1 MAQVLAS
8 DGHHNLKGPAKTA
21 ALVACFGQ
29 GASTMSVIPAADLAV
44 WAPALWRALRL
55 HQWAKYLLLFLP
67 LLAAHQL
74 SDGTPPARRRP
85 RLPGLRAYRLRRLSG

>member
-1 MAQVLAS
+1 RQDRRPSGVLWS
-8 DGHHNLKGPAKTA
+8 GGFDYVGDTRGRSRRLG
-21 ALVACFGQ
+21 
-29 GASTMSVIPAADLAV
+29 
-44 WAPALWRALRL
+44 PALWRALRL